1 MADKKIAISIN
12 NLSKTYLDGTKALE
26 NVSLDINKGDFFG
39 LLGSNGAGKTT
50 LIGCLTSLVQKTAG
64 QIHIHGVDV
73 DENFGLAK
81 EHIGVVPQEF
91 NFNIFETVLDI
102 VCYQAGYYGITR
114 AEAEKRAKPIL
125 QRLQLWEK
133 KDNQSRTL
141 SGGMKRRL
149 MIARA
154 LIHKPKILILDEP
167 TAGVDVELRVD
178 MWDYLRKLNSEGLT
192 ILLTTHY
199 LEEAEQLTN
208 RIAIIQKGKLIKNQD
223 TKSLLSTLSEETYI
237 ATFSKKL
244 KPDTVKSQ
252 KLTPTQDPYSYEVT
266 LNQQESIST
275 FCQSIPTN
283 QAEVLDIRP
292 KGNRLEQLYLQLTSN
307 K

>member
-1 MADKKIAISIN
+1 
-12 NLSKTYLDGTKALE
+12 
-26 NVSLDINKGDFFG
+26 
-39 LLGSNGAGKTT
+39 
-50 LIGCLTSLVQKTAG
+50 
-64 QIHIHGVDV
+64 
-73 DENFGLAK
+73 
-81 EHIGVVPQEF
+81 
-91 NFNIFETVLDI
+91 
-102 VCYQAGYYGITR
+102 
-114 AEAEKRAKPIL
+114 
-125 QRLQLWEK
+125 
-133 KDNQSRTL
+133 
-141 SGGMKRRL
+141 MKRRL